1 MTLKLEP
8 DFRTDDTV
16 LEPSWGDLLLTM
28 YAVGLN
34 LAGIPA
40 LAPLPVRSQ

>member
-1 MTLKLEP
+1 MTLEP
-8 DFRTDDTV
+8 QIRTDDTV

-34 LAGIPA
+34 LAGIA
-40 LAPLPVRSQ
+40 AVAPLPVRSQ

>member
-1 MTLKLEP
+1 MTMKVEP
-8 DFRTDDTV
+8 EIRTDDAV

-34 LAGIPA
+34 LAGIAA
-40 LAPLPVRSQ
+40 LAPLPVRTQ